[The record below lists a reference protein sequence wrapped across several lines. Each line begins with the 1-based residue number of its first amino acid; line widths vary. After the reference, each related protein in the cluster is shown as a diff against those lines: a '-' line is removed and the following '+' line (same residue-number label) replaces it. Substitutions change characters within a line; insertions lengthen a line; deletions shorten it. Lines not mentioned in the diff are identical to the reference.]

1 MNNIIFYTME
11 SETYVRFL
19 FSALLHTVLI
29 EKGYSF
35 KSKQVKKNRFCF
47 GPSGSFY
54 VDVIASVLFAFNF
67 RRKY

>member
-1 MNNIIFYTME
+1 MLDFY
-11 SETYVRFL
+11 FL
-19 FSALLHTVLI
+19 LYHIPFLI